1 MSQPA
6 PHKEVHQHSQDY
18 DAEHNKVC
26 EQDERH
32 RTWTPLSSFSP
43 PRLERAHLTSLRH
56 ACNTTVTIRRRMA
69 NFRSLRG
76 RANRECGSM

>member
-6 PHKEVHQHSQDY
+6 PHQQVHQHGQDH
-18 DAEHNKVC
+18 DAEHHKGC
-26 EQDERH
+26 EQGERH

-43 PRLERAHLTSLRH
+43 TRLERAHVTSLRH

-69 NFRSLRG
+69 NFRSLNLG
-76 RANRECGSM
+76 LAEH